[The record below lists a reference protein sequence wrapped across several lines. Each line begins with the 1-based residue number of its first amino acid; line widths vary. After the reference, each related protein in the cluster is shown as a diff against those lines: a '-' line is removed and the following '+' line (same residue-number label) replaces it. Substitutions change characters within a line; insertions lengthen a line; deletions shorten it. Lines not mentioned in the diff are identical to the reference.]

1 MASTALV
8 SYSLIGMPLAL
19 LGATWF
25 LSARIHIGEDFALAR
40 RRLSDVFTGLSQ
52 AVNCVPSWL
61 LLALSL
67 FAYSMGLSAVWMAMA
82 MLIGLAINW
91 WWIAPQLRAQ
101 MAASGSYTLAHWFAA
116 SAGDNLQSATRRSAT
131 AIVVFCMGLTS
142 LTLLQWVVPNVALA
156 IDVTP
161 TTATVLIIATLL
173 LTVVPAGLW
182 SACIAD
188 LIQVVLL
195 TILLPIIAVRGMFVA
210 GGWQAFWS
218 AMAAR
223 ESVAGP
229 WFGGYTGVL
238 AIALL
243 VGVLFGAMGS
253 AAQPQV
259 VARYL
264 GCRDEVTLRRARI
277 IAMGWSATILVAA
290 LLIGWCARVL
300 LSGVDGGHELLSLLT
315 KKIASGAPSGLLTAG
330 LILVFGC
337 ACASLWVAAAT
348 HLALDLRGVRQSLSL
363 AWCRATVLAFGLL
376 VGCGVYYLHAGDE
389 DRLWLSW
396 HALSAAFGPLLLV
409 RLTGKKVRPGSLL
422 GAMWSGFVL
431 TILFH
436 LMPDTPGDL
445 LERSLP
451 FIVAMG
457 IALSGGD
464 QRRNPNR
471 ADRGDKTVHDHLS
484 I

>member
-1 MASTALV
+1 MASTAFV
-8 SYSLIGMPLAL
+8 SYPLIAAPLAL
-19 LGATWF
+19 LGAAWF

-52 AVNCVPSWL
+52 AVNCLPAWL
-61 LLALSL
+61 LVALSL
-67 FAYSMGLSAVWMAMA
+67 FAFSIGLAAVWMALA
-82 MLIGLAINW
+82 MLLGLAINW
-91 WWIAPQLRAQ
+91 WWIAPRLRVH

-116 SAGDNLQSATRRSAT
+116 SAGDSLQSATRRSAT
-131 AIVVFCMGLTS
+131 TIVVFCMGLTS
-142 LTLLQWVVPNVALA
+142 LTLLQWVAQSLAVA
-156 IDVTP
+156 IDVTS
-161 TTATVLIIATLL
+161 TTAIVLIVGTLL
-173 LTVVPAGLW
+173 LALVPAGLW
-182 SACIAD
+182 TACIAD
-188 LIQVVLL
+188 LIQVGVLTL
-195 TILLPIIAVRGMFVA
+195 VLPIIAIRALMAA
-210 GGWQAFWS
+210 GGWQALWS
-218 AMAAR
+218 AMATR

-229 WFGGYTGVL
+229 WFGGYVGVL

-243 VGVLFGAMGS
+243 VGVLFAALGG

-259 VARYL
+259 IARYL
-264 GCRDEVTLRRARI
+264 ACRDDATLRRARA
-277 IAMGWSATILVAA
+277 IALGWSAAILT
-290 LLIGWCARVL
+290 LTLIVGWCARVL
-300 LSGVDGGHELLSLLT
+300 LGEVDHGHELLTLLT
-315 KKIASGAPSGLLTAG
+315 QKIAPGALSYLLAAS
-330 LILVFGC
+330 LILVFGL

-348 HLALDLRGVRQSLSL
+348 HLALDLRAAKQPLSL
-363 AWCRATVLAFGLL
+363 AWCRVTVLVFGLL
-376 VGCGVYYLHAGDE
+376 VGCGLYYFPGGDE

-431 TILFH
+431 TVLFH

-445 LERSLP
+445 LERCLP

-471 ADRGDKTVHDHLS
+471 ADRGDKTVHDHLP